1 MARINNYN
9 VEKIIDELNN
19 KGHSKFINNL
29 ELMEIKGKLHKN
41 EYKIYSPLEESSKL
55 ILYKDELPN
64 IILLKINSK
73 VKLRHQDIMGT
84 IYSLGVK
91 EDTFGDIFKID
102 DTFYFFCLEELK
114 DYFKYNLNS
123 IKNNSVVLEEVD
135 LSIKDLYTPEFEEI
149 KLIVSSLRIDNVIS
163 TLINRSRGNIEDLI
177 NNKDINLNYSTEFKM
192 TRLLSPGDIFS
203 VRRYG
208 KYKFKEIVTET
219 KKNKLV
225 IIIQKYL

>member
-135 LSIKDLYTPEFEEI
+135 LSIKDLYAPEFEEI

>member
-55 ILYKDELPN
+55 ILYKDELPD

>member
-91 EDTFGDIFKID
+91 EDTFGDIFKIN

-114 DYFKYNLNS
+114 DYFKYNLTS

-135 LSIKDLYTPEFEEI
+135 LSIKGLYTPEFEEI

>member
-55 ILYKDELPN
+55 ILYKDEVPN

-91 EDTFGDIFKID
+91 EDTFGDIFKIN

-149 KLIVSSLRIDNVIS
+149 KLIVSSLRIDNVVS

>member
-41 EYKIYSPLEESSKL
+41 EYKIYSPLVESSKL

-73 VKLRHQDIMGT
+73 VNLRHQDIMGT

-102 DTFYFFCLEELK
+102 DTFYYFCLDELK
-114 DYFKYNLNS
+114 DYFKYNLTT
-123 IKNNSVVLEEVD
+123 IKNNSVVIEEAD
-135 LSIKDLYTPEFEEI
+135 LSIKDSYMPEFEEI

-163 TLINRSRGNIEDLI
+163 TLINRSRGNIEELI

-192 TRLLSPGDIFS
+192 TRLLSPGDVFS
-203 VRRYG
+203 VRKYG

>member
-114 DYFKYNLNS
+114 DYFKYNLTS

>member
-114 DYFKYNLNS
+114 DYFKYNLTS

-163 TLINRSRGNIEDLI
+163 TLINRSRGSIEDLI

>member
-55 ILYKDELPN
+55 ILYKDELPD

-135 LSIKDLYTPEFEEI
+135 LSIKDLYAPEFEEI

>member
-163 TLINRSRGNIEDLI
+163 TLINRSRGSIEDLI

>member
-123 IKNNSVVLEEVD
+123 IKNNSVILEEVD

>member
-41 EYKIYSPLEESSKL
+41 EYKIYSPLEEGSKL

-64 IILLKINSK
+64 IILLKINGK

-91 EDTFGDIFKID
+91 EDTFGDIFKIG

>member
-135 LSIKDLYTPEFEEI
+135 LSIKDLYMPEFEEI

>member
-41 EYKIYSPLEESSKL
+41 EYKIYSPLVESSKL

-73 VKLRHQDIMGT
+73 VNLRHQDIMGT

-102 DTFYFFCLEELK
+102 DTFYFFCLDELK
-114 DYFKYNLNS
+114 DYFKYNLTT
-123 IKNNSVVLEEVD
+123 IKNNSVVIEEAD
-135 LSIKDLYTPEFEEI
+135 LSIKDSYMPEFEEI

-163 TLINRSRGNIEDLI
+163 TLINRSRGNIEELI

-192 TRLLSPGDIFS
+192 TRLLSPGDVFS
-203 VRRYG
+203 VRKYG

>member
-192 TRLLSPGDIFS
+192 TRLLSTGDIFS

>member
-19 KGHSKFINNL
+19 KGRSKFINNL

-123 IKNNSVVLEEVD
+123 IK
-135 LSIKDLYTPEFEEI
+135 I
-149 KLIVSSLRIDNVIS
+149 
-163 TLINRSRGNIEDLI
+163 
-177 NNKDINLNYSTEFKM
+177 
-192 TRLLSPGDIFS
+192 
-203 VRRYG
+203 
-208 KYKFKEIVTET
+208 
-219 KKNKLV
+219 KNK
-225 IIIQKYL
+225 YY

>member
-91 EDTFGDIFKID
+91 EDTFGDIFKIG

-114 DYFKYNLNS
+114 DYFKYNLTS

>member
-1 MARINNYN
+1 MAFGIC
-9 VEKIIDELNN
+9 L
-19 KGHSKFINNL
+19 SK
-29 ELMEIKGKLHKN
+29 
-41 EYKIYSPLEESSKL
+41 
-55 ILYKDELPN
+55 N
-64 IILLKINSK
+64 I
-73 VKLRHQDIMGT
+73 
-84 IYSLGVK
+84 
-91 EDTFGDIFKID
+91 
-102 DTFYFFCLEELK
+102 
-114 DYFKYNLNS
+114 
-123 IKNNSVVLEEVD
+123 D

>member
-55 ILYKDELPN
+55 ILYKDEVPN

-114 DYFKYNLNS
+114 DYFKYNLTS

-163 TLINRSRGNIEDLI
+163 TLINRSRGSIEDLI